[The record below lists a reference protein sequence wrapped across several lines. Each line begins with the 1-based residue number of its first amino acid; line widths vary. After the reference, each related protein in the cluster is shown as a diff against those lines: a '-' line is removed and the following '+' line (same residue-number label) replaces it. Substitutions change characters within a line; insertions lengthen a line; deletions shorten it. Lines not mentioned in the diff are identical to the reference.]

1 MKIPGFVYYLLHTGC
16 GNHVTAVLFL
26 LFLKQQPLNHLPDM
40 GISQNLK
47 QLRDAIPSHVEIIAV
62 SKTMAVSA
70 IREAYH
76 SGQRSFGENKVQ
88 ELLEKH
94 KVLPAD
100 IQWHLIGHLQTNKVK
115 QVVPVVQLIHSVDSL
130 KLLTTIDTEARKID
144 RCVDCLLQVR
154 IAREETK
161 SGLTLVDV
169 HQLLNS
175 EFFASSK
182 NVRIR
187 GLMGMATFT
196 EDMEQVKQEFL
207 KLAECF
213 QQIKSRWFSNDPAFR
228 ELSMGMS
235 GDYPVALA
243 CGATMVRI
251 GSIIFGERN
260 YNP

>member
-1 MKIPGFVYYLLHTGC
+1 
-16 GNHVTAVLFL
+16 
-26 LFLKQQPLNHLPDM
+26 M
-40 GISQNLK
+40 GISQNLT
-47 QLRDAIPSHVEIIAV
+47 QLRNTIPPHVEIIAV

-70 IREAYH
+70 IQEVYNL
-76 SGQRSFGENKVQ
+76 GQRAFGENKVQ

-94 KVLPAD
+94 KMLPPD

-115 QVVPVVQLIHSVDSL
+115 QVVPVVYLIHSVDSL
-130 KLLTTIDTEARKID
+130 KLLTTIDTEARKIG

-161 SGLTLVDV
+161 FGLTLVDI
-169 HQLLNS
+169 HQLLDS
-175 EFFASSK
+175 ENFASCK
-182 NVRIR
+182 NIRIR

-213 QQIKSRWFSNDPAFR
+213 QQIKSRWYTNDTAFR

-260 YNP
+260 YNR